1 MAINFLQERECTFII
16 STGSQGVGKS
26 GLTIQ
31 TLYRHALEDG
41 RKGLIFDVNNEYGRY
56 KLGETIYRVPTLK
69 HNQIKAFSIH
79 PKVEVRRIVPL
90 DKYGMPLGETET
102 ENLLLSIL
110 KEFRGGIILIED
122 LNVVFADTLPKKFT
136 SFMVNVRHRDSDTIM
151 HLQSTGRIL
160 PKMMQNVKIVRFHYQ
175 LDIVDRRKLK
185 EEFEMFRIA
194 QILVDKEYARKNI
207 RFYVNINRIK
217 RKIDGKFSP
226 KMFTQAVKDY
236 LQENEHAVKLI
247 SNKKDDYGNRLYN
260 YNQAFN
266 KAILDK
272 FEKYYGN
279 N

>member
-1 MAINFLQERECTFII
+1 MTYSTLVSSLENNIFIVTINRPEKLNALNGVVLAELALAVEEIYNNPSIKSAIITGAGPKAFVAGADI
-16 STGSQGVGKS
+16 SEFF
-26 GLTIQ
+26 GLTK
-31 TLYRHALEDG
+31 TEAMALS
-41 RKGLIFDVNNEYGRY
+41 K
-56 KLGETIYRVPTLK
+56 
-69 HNQIKAFSIH
+69 
-79 PKVEVRRIVPL
+79 
-90 DKYGMPLGETET
+90 
-102 ENLLLSIL
+102 
-110 KEFRGGIILIED
+110 RGQD
-122 LNVVFADTLPKKFT
+122 LFF
-136 SFMVNVRHRDSDTIM
+136 
-151 HLQSTGRIL
+151 
-160 PKMMQNVKIVRFHYQ
+160 KIVRFHYQ

-194 QILVDKEYARKNI
+194 QILVDKEYAKKNI